1 MIVHYAYQKYKLQER
16 ISQKTL
22 DTTFLRL
29 IENGA
34 NCPPFVSRAILDTA
48 KKVYHFNDSN
58 QFNII
63 KPGQIIIVGID
74 AHEPAGRPL
83 AQCQKKECLITLYND
98 AEDDRIRAQYGTS
111 GLRRHKILRI
121 ASQAWEQDVL
131 LTQEDLAYKIL
142 HCGLRTVARDIK
154 FFKEHNVIVPTRGQ
168 QKDIGPGTSH
178 KIMAVELMLKRK
190 DELQIAQLLYH
201 SLKAI
206 ERYTLSFAR
215 IAVLKDKGFSNDEIA
230 FVVQHSKRL
239 VEEYITLYQRYKNK
253 PQYKE
258 RLNEILGKAQNFDD
272 LGARFL
278 NDKKKSKGALS

>member
-1 MIVHYAYQKYKLQER
+1 MIVNYSFQKHKLQER

-22 DTTFLRL
+22 DTTFLSL

-58 QFNII
+58 QFNVI
-63 KPGQIIIVGID
+63 KPGQMIVVGID
-74 AHEPAGRPL
+74 ANEPAGRAL
-83 AQCQKKECLITLYND
+83 SQCKKKECLVTVYND
-98 AEDDRIRAQYGTS
+98 AEDDQIRAQYGTA
-111 GLRRHKILRI
+111 GLRRNKILRI
-121 ASQAWEQDVL
+121 TTQAWEQGVL
-131 LTQEDLAYKIL
+131 LTQEDLAYRIL

-154 FFKEHNVIVPTRGQ
+154 LFKEQNVFVPTRGQ

-190 DELQIAQLLYH
+190 DELKIAQLLYH
-201 SLKAI
+201 SLQAI

-215 IAVLKDKGFSNDEIA
+215 IAILNDKGFSIDEIA
-230 FVVQHSKRL
+230 FVVQLSKRL
-239 VEEYITLYQRYKNK
+239 VEEYIMLYQRYKFK
-253 PQYKE
+253 SKYKE
-258 RLNEILGKAQNFDD
+258 RLDEILGKAQNFDNV
-272 LGARFL
+272 GARFL